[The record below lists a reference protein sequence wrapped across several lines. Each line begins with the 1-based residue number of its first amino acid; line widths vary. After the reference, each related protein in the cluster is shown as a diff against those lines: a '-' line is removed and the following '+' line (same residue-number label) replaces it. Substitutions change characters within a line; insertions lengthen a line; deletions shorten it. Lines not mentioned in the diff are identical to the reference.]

1 MYEVQRFSVPQCS
14 RSQEGDHT
22 SPSPQTQRVVQ
33 CGAVPTALHQQRAG
47 MQKPAFLPSCKAFQ
61 MAVSG
66 LGHCR
71 LTIPRTSSHYQ
82 EHRFFQHLW
91 GTSWNESLP
100 LWHNGKEL
108 NGLRGS
114 SDPCSGS
121 ALIHRRFFSL
131 APKIT
136 CLEKALTANQPE
148 VSKVNARAAHPVQR
162 VCMSETLRSQ
172 KLDLIILIISI
183 CFGGSHYQTEDIS
196 LNYGFCP
203 LPPDRAVKPRLRGG
217 GL

>member
-1 MYEVQRFSVPQCS
+1 MKSNVFLFLSAHAHKKATTHLPAPRRSVLCSVGQYPQPCTS
-14 RSQEGDHT
+14 SVLECRS
-22 SPSPQTQRVVQ
+22 
-33 CGAVPTALHQQRAG
+33 
-47 MQKPAFLPSCKAFQ
+47 LPSFLRAKPFKWLC
-61 MAVSG
+61 
-66 LGHCR
+66 LGWGTAG
-71 LTIPRTSSHYQ
+71 LTIPCTSSHYQ
-82 EHRFFQHLW
+82 EYRFFQHLW

-100 LWHNGKEL
+100 LWHDGKEL

-121 ALIHRRFFSL
+121 ALVHRRFFSL

-136 CLEKALTANQPE
+136 CLEKALTSNQPE